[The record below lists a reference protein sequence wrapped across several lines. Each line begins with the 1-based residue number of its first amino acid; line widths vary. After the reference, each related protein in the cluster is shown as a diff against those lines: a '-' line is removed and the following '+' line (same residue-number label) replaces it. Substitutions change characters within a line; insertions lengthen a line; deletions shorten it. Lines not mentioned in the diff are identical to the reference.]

1 MLKYSVFFPIAVL
14 LHSFFFYSLFCKYFI
29 LSQTNKTCQRPDHV
43 ACLRVFTFPSSATTL
58 PSCAQCS
65 RHCGFLKC
73 RNASSPHA
81 HIQNGTKTKRHNC
94 NFRLKIKPQP
104 NLELFSNQVFIRNRK
119 NIDPFSDCAWFLNSV
134 WLRPN
139 TCLWKC
145 FYSNM
150 FQRKTKPCFFSP
162 GFIIIETKLG

>member
-1 MLKYSVFFPIAVL
+1 MF
-14 LHSFFFYSLFCKYFI
+14 SFLSLFCSIHFLFLFLFCKYFI
-29 LSQTNKTCQRPDHV
+29 LSQANKTCQRPDHV
-43 ACLRVFTFPSSATTL
+43 ACLCVFTFPSSATTL
-58 PSCAQCS
+58 PSRAQCS

-73 RNASSPHA
+73 RKASSPHA

-94 NFRLKIKPQP
+94 NFRLKIKTQL

-119 NIDPFSDCAWFLNSV
+119 KYGLL
-134 WLRPN
+134 LRL
-139 TCLWKC
+139 CLTLELSLIETKYMFVKC

-162 GFIIIETKLG
+162 GFKIIETKLG